1 MRAGIQG
8 WIRNS
13 WAPSLMVISLLILI
27 AFTWLPATNEIT
39 HGFAAY
45 YASSRLIL
53 DHRGGTLLYDDS
65 VFQREVESFTEGR
78 ASDIYWANPPTTS
91 LLFLPLAKLTIIDA
105 RHLWMMLSLIALL
118 LAIWLTAYVIF
129 KLPLQT
135 KTFYIA
141 SSIFLLSAPLAEN
154 FRFGQAYVVL
164 LVFYALALFALCSGH
179 DWLAGLWL
187 GLVLALKGSGI
198 PFLILL
204 LLRGKWQVVV
214 GAALTSAALALIS
227 LPLIGVAAWRIYV
240 FAVVPRFLADPV
252 ITMTAYQTVPGFIQH
267 LFAYHP
273 IWNPAPIINLP
284 VVATIASKLTGLML
298 LGVAAKHS
306 RRAAL
311 EWTFCVGLVL
321 SVILIPAAE
330 QHHYV
335 LLFPVFLLGI
345 HSIQV
350 TKVPLYISAA
360 LVALPLDYMTMALTS
375 GWGALFA
382 YPRLYGAIILF
393 ILLHLH
399 GKAVKL
405 GPASEANKL
414 DAVAG
419 DQ

>member
-1 MRAGIQG
+1 
-8 WIRNS
+8 
-13 WAPSLMVISLLILI
+13 MVISLIILI
-27 AFTWLPATNEIT
+27 TFTWLPATNEIT

-53 DHRGGTLLYDDS
+53 DHRGGALLYDDG
-65 VFQREVESFTEGR
+65 VFRAEVEALTEGR
-78 ASDIYWANPPTTS
+78 ARDIYWANPPTTA
-91 LLFLPLAKLTIIDA
+91 LLFLLLAKLSINDA
-105 RHLWMMLSLIALL
+105 RYVWMLVSLIAVL
-118 LAIWLTAYVIF
+118 LALSLSGLVILKF
-129 KLPLQT
+129 PLYT
-135 KTFYIA
+135 NAFYIA
-141 SSIFLLSAPLAEN
+141 SSLFLLSTPLAEN
-154 FRFGQAYVVL
+154 FRFGQAYAVML
-164 LVFYALALFALCSGH
+164 AFYTFALCAAYFGY
-179 DWLAGLWL
+179 DRLAGFWL
-187 GLVLALKGSGI
+187 GLVLTLKGSGI
-198 PFLILL
+198 PLMILL
-204 LLRGKWQVVV
+204 LFRGKWQVVI
-214 GAALTSAALALIS
+214 GAFLTSAALALVS
-227 LPLIGVAAWRIYV
+227 LPLIGVAAWRIYL
-240 FAVVPRFLADPV
+240 FDVVPRFLADPV

-335 LLFPVFLLGI
+335 LLFPAFLLGI

-350 TKVPLYISAA
+350 PKVPLYISAA